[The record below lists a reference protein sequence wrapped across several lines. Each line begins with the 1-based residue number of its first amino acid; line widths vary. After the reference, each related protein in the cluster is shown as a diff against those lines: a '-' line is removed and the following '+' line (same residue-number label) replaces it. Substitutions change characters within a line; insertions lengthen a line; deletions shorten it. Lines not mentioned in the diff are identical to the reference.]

1 MLWPVLC
8 FIAYYSGMY
17 FQRSSVADMATS
29 TRASSQ
35 WVCELEVL
43 VPAVGY
49 AFRNALLFR
58 EPVFTK
64 KWMALLEDRIGF
76 LDYVSEA
83 VAYGKPSLNLP
94 SLITSSLG
102 AAELLLIENG
112 CVDSTMSESE
122 CKMGGREKGCTYYY
136 PMSACKKPVD
146 STDINLKV
154 FASGVVGTG
163 LLPAIQ
169 QLSRQ
174 VHAVIRARKASY
186 VQDGYY
192 EEEDILDH
200 GDAYDVINKMCLGYI
215 PAGLETL
222 SDVVLNEST
231 SMINVSMSI
240 DILAVICSILALIGF
255 YLFLYAPLVSFLD
268 NEIKRTRF
276 LLLLF
281 PEEVAKGIPAVV
293 EAGHRLSAGV

>member
-1 MLWPVLC
+1 
-8 FIAYYSGMY
+8 
-17 FQRSSVADMATS
+17 
-29 TRASSQ
+29 
-35 WVCELEVL
+35 
-43 VPAVGY
+43 
-49 AFRNALLFR
+49 
-58 EPVFTK
+58 
-64 KWMALLEDRIGF
+64 
-76 LDYVSEA
+76 
-83 VAYGKPSLNLP
+83 
-94 SLITSSLG
+94 
-102 AAELLLIENG
+102 
-112 CVDSTMSESE
+112 
-122 CKMGGREKGCTYYY
+122 MGGREKGCSYFY
-136 PMSACKKPVD
+136 PLSACKKPID

-174 VHAVIRARKASY
+174 VHGVIRARKASFIN
-186 VQDGYY
+186 DGIY

-200 GDAYDVINKMCLGYI
+200 SDAYDIINKMCLSYI
-215 PAGLETL
+215 PAGLEAL

-231 SMINVSMSI
+231 SMINASMSI

-255 YLFLYAPLVSFLD
+255 YFFLYAPLVSFLD